1 MYPSKTGVFMNIK
14 IAIAAAAIVAVSSPA
29 FAVFYVVQDNAS
41 KTCNIVE
48 QAPAGSNMQV
58 LGGNNKSY
66 QTRAE
71 AETAMRGES
80 NCGTTGSNPRPSTP
94 APSSPAPAPR

>member
-1 MYPSKTGVFMNIK
+1 MKMK
-14 IAIAAAAIVAVSSPA
+14 LLAAAAIVAFSSPA
-29 FAVFYVVQDNAS
+29 FAAFYVVQDNAS
-41 KTCNIVE
+41 KACNIVE

-58 LGGNNKSY
+58 LGGSNKSY

-71 AETAMRGES
+71 AETAMRAETG
-80 NCGTTGSNPRPSTP
+80 CQGTTGANPRPVTP